1 MTVWNLKIILGG
13 IVNQKPEHID
23 IIKYTDPLPDT
34 SNCKGLNELMF
45 YDKEN
50 IKVAKKTEKFIA
62 RGNLLNEEKTE
73 VSPKFKK
80 VIETWFN

>member
-50 IKVAKKTEKFIA
+50 IKVAKKT
-62 RGNLLNEEKTE
+62 
-73 VSPKFKK
+73 
-80 VIETWFN
+80 